1 MKNNQNTA
9 TAIDLFSGCGG
20 LSTGLEQA
28 GFAVLAAAELS
39 NAPQCAYALNHKSVL
54 LYNDVRKI
62 SPRKL
67 LVMLHLQEANLDLLA
82 ACPPCQGFSSIR
94 TRNKEI
100 AFDVRNEL
108 IFEVSRIARILLPK
122 CILIEN
128 VPRLMNDS
136 RLAKFRKQMQ
146 RLGYQGEPRIVDAQ
160 DYGVPQRRKRM
171 ILILSRVGRIDVAP
185 STCKRVTVRDAIGNL
200 PRTDCNHGNRLHSM
214 RQKLSDLVLNR
225 ISHIKHNRSELPDNL
240 VLPCHKRYNGGFRD
254 VYGRMDWDKVSPT
267 ITRSSHNPSKG
278 RFVHPEENRGLTLY
292 EALLLQ
298 GFPKNYK
305 FPKDIGIGKIAS
317 MIGEAVPPPLAK
329 AQAEHI
335 LKKLKE
341 FENKK
346 RCKH

>member
-1 MKNNQNTA
+1 MFV
-9 TAIDLFSGCGG
+9 AIDLFSGCGG
-20 LSTGLEQA
+20 LTTGLRDA
-28 GFAVLAAAELS
+28 GFSLLLSAEVR
-39 NAPQCAYALNHKSVL
+39 AEARETYRANHPGIIIST
-54 LYNDVRKI
+54 DVRLI
-62 SPRKL
+62 DGNKL
-67 LVMLHLQEANLDLLA
+67 LKLFKLRPGQLDLLA

-100 AFDVRNEL
+100 AVDKRNSL
-108 IFEVSRIARILLPK
+108 IFQVSRLAKIILPK

-128 VPRLMNDS
+128 VPRLLTDR
-136 RLAKFRKQMQ
+136 RLKRFISSLKKF
-146 RLGYQGEPRIVDAQ
+146 GYVGEPKIVDAQ

-171 ILILSRVGRIDVAP
+171 ILVLSRVGAIDVAP
-185 STCKRVTVRDAIGNL
+185 PTGRRKTVRDAIGKL
-200 PRTDCNHGNRLHSM
+200 PPADGNHKIRLHHL
-214 RQKLSDLVLNR
+214 RQRLSPLVMER
-225 ISHIKHNRSELPDNL
+225 IKHIKHNRSELPNYL
-240 VLPCHKRYNGGFRD
+240 VLKCHKRYNGGFRD
-254 VYGRMDWDKVSPT
+254 VYGRMDWDKVAPT

-341 FENKK
+341 FEKTK
-346 RCKH
+346 RRKH

>member
-1 MKNNQNTA
+1 MKNKPNTS

-20 LSTGLEQA
+20 LSTGLVQA

-39 NAPQCAYALNHKSVL
+39 NAPQRAYALNHKFVS
-54 LYNDVRKI
+54 LYSDVQQI
-62 SPRKL
+62 SPHQL
-67 LVMLHLQEANLDLLA
+67 LSMLHLKAGSLDLLA

-94 TRNKEI
+94 TRNKDI
-100 AFDVRNEL
+100 AQDARNEL
-108 IFEVSRIARILLPK
+108 IFEVVRIAKTLLPK
-122 CILIEN
+122 CVLIEN
-128 VPRLMNDS
+128 VPRLMYDS
-136 RLAKFRKQMQ
+136 RLKEFRMKMH
-146 RLGYQGEPRIVDAQ
+146 RLGYEGEPKIVDAQ

-171 ILILSRVGRIDVAP
+171 ILILSRVGAIDVAP
-185 STCKRVTVRDAIGNL
+185 PTGRRKTVRDAIGNL
-200 PRTDCNHGNRLHSM
+200 LSPDDNHGIPLHNM
-214 RQKLSDLVLNR
+214 RQRLSDLVLER
-225 ISHIKHNRSELPDNL
+225 ISCIKRNRSELPERL
-240 VLPCHKRYNGGFRD
+240 VLPCHRRYNGGFRD

-278 RFVHPEENRGLTLY
+278 RFVHPEQNRGLTLY

-341 FENKK
+341 FEQTK
-346 RCKH
+346 RHKH

>member
-1 MKNNQNTA
+1 MLYTA
-9 TAIDLFSGCGG
+9 LDLFSGCGG
-20 LSTGLEQA
+20 LTTGLRAA
-28 GFAVLAAAELS
+28 GF
-39 NAPQCAYALNHKSVL
+39 SVL
-54 LYNDVRKI
+54 LSAEIRAEARQTYLANHPRIHVYTDVRLI
-62 SPRKL
+62 DGNKL
-67 LVMLHLQEANLDLLA
+67 LKLFKLRPGQLDLLA

-100 AFDVRNEL
+100 AVDKRNSL
-108 IFEVSRIARILLPK
+108 IFQVSRLAKIILPK

-128 VPRLMNDS
+128 VPRLLTDR
-136 RLAKFRKQMQ
+136 RLKRFISSLKKF
-146 RLGYQGEPRIVDAQ
+146 GYVGEPKIVDAQ

-171 ILILSRVGRIDVAP
+171 ILILSRVGVIDVATP
-185 STCKRVTVRDAIGNL
+185 SGRRMTVRDAIGNL
-200 PRTDCNHGNRLHSM
+200 PSPDSNHRRPLHRM
-214 RQKLSDLVLNR
+214 RQRLSDLVLER
-225 ISHIKHNRSELPDNL
+225 ISCIKRNRSELPERL
-240 VLPCHKRYNGGFRD
+240 VLPCHRRYDGGFRD

-278 RFVHPEENRGLTLY
+278 RFVHPEQNRGLTLY

-341 FENKK
+341 FEKAK
-346 RCKH
+346 RRKH